1 MQKSF
6 LSIPQEETMRL
17 IDGNLDHRAVN
28 NRFDCGAMTGVKVLL
43 RGGGEMA
50 SGVAHCLAL
59 AGIRVLI
66 SELPTP
72 LAVRREV
79 SFCEAVFDGHKTIEG
94 VTARRI
100 DDFSQA
106 LALWRRGELPV
117 LVDPSMTCRNL
128 LEPEVIVDALLAK
141 RNTGL
146 HRDMAPLTI
155 GLGPGFKAPDDVHV
169 ALETKR
175 GHDLGR
181 LIYQG
186 SPVPNTGIPGNTAGY
201 TYQRVL
207 RAPVEGVFQTEHKL
221 GDVVEAGQT
230 VATVD
235 GQEVVAGVGGV
246 LRGLIRPGY
255 PVSQGLKV
263 GDVDPRGETA
273 YLYSIGEKP
282 RTLGGAALQA
292 IMAHFSPWNQTRDH
306 VSLASAGRA

>member
-1 MQKSF
+1 
-6 LSIPQEETMRL
+6 MRL
-17 IDGNLDHRAVN
+17 IGGKQDRGTAKTHFDGREMA
-28 NRFDCGAMTGVKVLL
+28 GIKVLL

-59 AGIRVLI
+59 AGLRVLI

-79 SFCEAVFDGHKTIEG
+79 SFCEAVFDERKTVEG
-94 VTARRI
+94 VTAQRI
-100 DDFSQA
+100 GDVSQA
-106 LALWRRGELPV
+106 PALWQRGELPV
-117 LVDPSMTCRNL
+117 LVDPSMECLRR
-128 LEPEVIVDALLAK
+128 LEPQVIVDALLAK

-155 GLGPGFKAPDDVHV
+155 GLGPGFRAPEDVHV

-186 SPVPNTGIPGNTAGY
+186 SPVPNTGIPGNTEGY

-207 RAPVEGVFQTEHKL
+207 RAPADGVFETNHKL
-221 GDVVEAGQT
+221 GDAVEAGQS

-235 GQEVVAGVGGV
+235 GQDVVAGVGGV
-246 LRGLIRPGY
+246 LRGPDTA
-255 PVSQGLKV
+255 GLC
-263 GDVDPRGETA
+263 GA
-273 YLYSIGEKP
+273 P
-282 RTLGGAALQA
+282 RTKGRRCGPQGRDGLFVQHRGKAAQSGRRGAAG
-292 IMAHFSPWNQTRDH
+292 HHGKF
-306 VSLASAGRA
+306 

>member
-1 MQKSF
+1 
-6 LSIPQEETMRL
+6 MRI
-17 IDGNLDHRAVN
+17 IDGKLDRKAK
-28 NRFDCGAMTGVKVLL
+28 DYLCGRGEMAGIKVLL

-59 AGIRVLI
+59 AGLRVLI

-79 SFCEAVFDGHKTIEG
+79 SFCEAVFDERKTVEG
-94 VTARRI
+94 VTAQRI
-100 DDFSQA
+100 GDVSQA
-106 LALWRRGELPV
+106 PALWQRGELPV
-117 LVDPSMTCRNL
+117 LVDPSMECLRR
-128 LEPEVIVDALLAK
+128 LEPQVIVDALLAK

-155 GLGPGFKAPDDVHV
+155 GLGPGFRAPEDVHV

-186 SPVPNTGIPGNTAGY
+186 SPVPNTGIPGSTEGY

-207 RAPVEGVFQTEHKL
+207 RAPTEGVFETDYKL
-221 GDVVEAGQT
+221 GDAVEAGQS

-235 GQEVVAGVGGV
+235 GQDVIAGVGGV

-255 PVSQGLKV
+255 AVRQGLKV
-263 GDVDPRGETA
+263 GDVDPRGERA

-282 RTLGGAALQA
+282 RSLGGAVLQA
-292 IMAHFSPWNQTRDH
+292 IMAAFSPWARIGDCQVN
-306 VSLASAGRA
+306 LASGSRALPVF

>member
-1 MQKSF
+1 
-6 LSIPQEETMRL
+6 MRL
-17 IDGNLDHRAVN
+17 IEGKLDDKTNKARWDD
-28 NRFDCGAMTGVKVLL
+28 RAMTGVKVLL

-59 AGIRVLI
+59 AGLRVLI

-79 SFCEAVFDGHKTIEG
+79 SFCEAVFDGRKTVEC

-100 DDFSQA
+100 DEVSQA
-106 LALWRRGELPV
+106 PTLWQRGELPV
-117 LVDPSMTCRNL
+117 LVDPSMECLKR
-128 LEPEVIVDALLAK
+128 LEPQVIVDALLAK
-141 RNTGL
+141 TNTGL

-155 GLGPGFKAPDDVHV
+155 GLGPGFKAPEDVHI

-201 TYQRVL
+201 THQRVL
-207 RAPVEGVFQTEHKL
+207 RAPTDGVFKTDHKL
-221 GDVVEAGQT
+221 GDLVQAGQT

-235 GQEVVAGVGGV
+235 GQEVVACVGGV

-255 PVSQGLKV
+255 SVHRGLKV
-263 GDVDPRGETA
+263 GDVDPRSEVA
-273 YLYSIGEKP
+273 YLFSIGEKP
-282 RTLGGAALQA
+282 RTLGGAVLQA
-292 IMAHFSPWNQTRDH
+292 IMVHLRPWTQTRDCQ
-306 VSLASAGRA
+306 VNLATGGHALPVI